1 MLPCPPTGNPAIDR
15 YLGERYFQVRGM
27 SSRFAAAVAAIAMD
41 VQSAAGI
48 AGHALEIGC
57 FEGRFAIA
65 MALALAPGERCL
77 AVDHFEWPSPRTRDA
92 FAANIQAHGAGD
104 GRVVALKADIRDHD
118 AASLRALLGGGAI
131 RFAHVDGDHAEASL
145 SADLDLAIALMHPR
159 GLILLDDMLHPL
171 YPRLAGTVERALA
184 RHRDWRVLAVIDRE
198 SLSAAAKFLL
208 CRAADVEIYEA
219 ALAARLAAHV
229 VVMRADFD
237 SATALVLAPDPALPR
252 FD

>member
-1 MLPCPPTGNPAIDR
+1 MPPCPPTGNAAIDR
-15 YLGERYFQVRGM
+15 YLDAHYFAVRGM

-41 VQSAAGI
+41 VQTSAGI

-57 FEGRFAIA
+57 FEGRFTVA
-65 MALALAPGERCL
+65 MALGLAAGERCL
-77 AVDHFEWPSPRTRDA
+77 AIDHFEWPSPRTRDA
-92 FAANIQAHGAGD
+92 FAANILAHGAGD
-104 GRVVALKADIRDHD
+104 GRVLTLKADIRSHD
-118 AASLRALLGGGAI
+118 AASLRALLGGGTV

-145 SADLDLAIALMHPR
+145 SADLDLTIATMHPR

-171 YPRLAGTVERALA
+171 YPRLAGTVERALS

-208 CRAADVEIYEA
+208 CRSADLEVYEA
-219 ALAARLAAHV
+219 ALGARLAAHV
-229 VVMRADFD
+229 VAMRADFD
-237 SATALVLAPDPALPR
+237 TTTALVLAPDPALPR